1 MNKFFFQISKNIFWI
16 NKNITQFIIIKFRM
30 NLIKL
35 IINVNSKNIK
45 NNNMIFYY
53 KKIIIFAKIIL
64 AG

>member
-1 MNKFFFQISKNIFWI
+1 MD
-16 NKNITQFIIIKFRM
+16 
-30 NLIKL
+30 LIKL